1 MLLDLSKQFEAK
13 KAQVKLQQL
22 IKKGAKV
29 ELTEKKGV
37 RSVKQNAYFHAVL
50 TIFAVSY
57 GETREY
63 TKQTIFKAT
72 VNPEIFIYE
81 RANTITGEV
90 REDLKSSKDITTQEM
105 NLAIERF
112 RNFASENGIYIMDAS
127 EYKQNWFLVKQM
139 EQENEKH
146 L

>member
-13 KAQVKLQQL
+13 KAEVKLQQL

-29 ELTEKKGV
+29 ELTEKKGI

-57 GETREY
+57 GETIEY
-63 TKQTIFKAT
+63 TKQHIFKAT
-72 VNPEIFIYE
+72 VNPETFVYE
-81 RANTITGEV
+81 RANTKTGEIRLDV
-90 REDLKSSKDITTQEM
+90 KSSKDITTKEM
-105 NLAIERF
+105 NLAIDRF
-112 RNFASENGIYIMDAS
+112 RNFASDNGIYIMDAD
-127 EYKQNWFLVKQM
+127 EFKQNWFLVKQM